1 MFAYLKGQITY
12 KTPTY
17 IYVECQGVGYH
28 VNISLFTYSK
38 LENLDSV
45 KILTYLHVKEDEQS
59 LYGFF
64 DNEERVL
71 FILLLSVSG
80 IGVNTA
86 RVILSYMTPE
96 EVKTAIIQENA
107 FALGKVK
114 GIGPKTAKRIILD
127 LKEKVMKEA
136 GDIQMPV
143 FQDGISP
150 SVKSEAMS
158 ALLALGFPKPA
169 VDKHIKAIP
178 DAEAENLQVEEL
190 IKRVLK
196 QMN

>member
-86 RVILSYMTPE
+86 RVILSYMSPE

-169 VDKHIKAIP
+169 VDKHIKTIP

>member
-1 MFAYLKGQITY
+1 LFAYLKGQITY

-86 RVILSYMTPE
+86 RVILSYMSPD

>member
-1 MFAYLKGQITY
+1 LFAYLKGQITY

-64 DNEERVL
+64 DNEERIL

>member
-86 RVILSYMTPE
+86 RVILSYMSPD

>member
-1 MFAYLKGQITY
+1 LFAYLKGQITY

-86 RVILSYMTPE
+86 RVILSYMSPE